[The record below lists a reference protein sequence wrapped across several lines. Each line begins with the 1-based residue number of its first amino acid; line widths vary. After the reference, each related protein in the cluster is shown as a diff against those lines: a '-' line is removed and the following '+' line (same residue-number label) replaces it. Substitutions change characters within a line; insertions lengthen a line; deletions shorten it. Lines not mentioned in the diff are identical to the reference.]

1 MVLASLRLSEEGIKF
16 KTKRKYKEDTSVTNE
31 VCFQAY
37 KPSSFGAKSAVR
49 GVAAVVTNCT
59 LLGSRVRSIASFPFR
74 VIKGAM

>member
-59 LLGSRVRSIASFPFR
+59 WGVGWGQLLLFLSES
-74 VIKGAM
+74 